1 MVVGLVAL
9 SVLAAFVIAAS
20 QSRPLGDE
28 PLVMLV
34 VGGLLAFG
42 AGGLRLA
49 RSMFVGFAAMAGFPI
64 WAVVDLARHGGHNLL
79 PFEFGIYALYG
90 AIGVAVAAVGHRLRG
105 RTVERGE

>member
-1 MVVGLVAL
+1 MAMVVGLLLL
-9 SVLAAFVIAAS
+9 SVLAAFVIAAG

-34 VGGLLAFG
+34 VGGLLALF

-49 RSMFVGFAAMAGFPI
+49 RPMFVGFAAMAGFPV

-79 PFEFGIYALYG
+79 PFEFGIYAVYG
-90 AIGVAVAAVGHRLRG
+90 AIGAAAAAIGRRLG
-105 RTVERGE
+105 GPE